1 MDLTTLKDG
10 IQKIT
15 KLTQDLLAETSNLY
29 QSIAQEACVSDPFV
43 MGLTIFVLSCFLGYY
58 VIWRVTPSLHS
69 PLMAVT
75 NAISSVI
82 IVGAIIAAGPD
93 VSEIASGLGLVAVF
107 LASINIFGGFMI
119 TERMLSMFNQKNQ
132 GE

>member
-1 MDLTTLKDG
+1 MDLTALKDS

-15 KLTQDLLAETSNLY
+15 KLTQDLLSETSQLN
-29 QSIAQEACVSDPFV
+29 QSIGQVGFTSDPFI
-43 MGLTIFVLSCFLGYY
+43 MGITIFSLSCFLGYY

-69 PLMAVT
+69 PLMSVT
-75 NAISSVI
+75 NAISSVV
-82 IVGAIIAAGPD
+82 IVGALIAAGPD
-93 VSEIASGLGLVAVF
+93 VSDVSSGLGIAAVF

-119 TERMLSMFNQKNQ
+119 TERMLSMFTKKNK